1 MTITSPPAP
10 QLRDGVEKI
19 VGMEGLPLLH
29 DTVSGTYHRVGD
41 LASSIIDLFDGKRSS
56 ADIASAVNARGLSAT
71 PVRSAHVEALARGL
85 AKHQLM
91 VGGVPQKRRRT
102 GIDRMMPRFII
113 SRGFARVL
121 APVVELVRPLYR
133 PVPVALVVIVSLAGY
148 AAGLCTI
155 ATHGLSRM
163 AGNSPA
169 QLATVALL
177 SLVIQLV
184 AILFH
189 ESWHAIVCGL
199 HGQPARGLGVA
210 LLFWVMPVAYVDR
223 TDAYR
228 LRRRAPRVAIALA
241 GMVNDG
247 WIMGVTTIVASA
259 STGTTHLVAA
269 TLMGYQLIL
278 LIANLNPLA
287 PSDTVSALE
296 AATGEI
302 DLRGRSR
309 TLLVSTIRRRRL
321 PGYLCGL
328 SATRRIAYMV
338 YGVLSYLFATWV
350 VLFVVWSLWR
360 SIAMT
365 VQGVPS

>member
-177 SLVIQLV
+177 ALVIQLV

-247 WIMGVTTIVASA
+247 WIMGVTSIVAATSG
-259 STGTTHLVAA
+259 GTTHLVAT
-269 TLMGYQLIL
+269 TLLGYQLIL

-287 PSDTVSALE
+287 PSDTVGAIE

-302 DLRGRSR
+302 DLRGRAR
-309 TLLVSTIRRRRL
+309 TTIISALRGRRL
-321 PGYLCGL
+321 PSYLSCC
-328 SATRRIAYMV
+328 SRRRRIAYMV
-338 YGVLSYLFATWV
+338 YGALSYAFAAWI
-350 VLFVVWSLWR
+350 VLAVIWSIYH
-360 SIAMT
+360 STEVI